1 MKINWNY
8 IKLGFL
14 LVLLSGVYTFCVERH
29 QSKKIINSTVEFIGE
44 DNLFITQ
51 QTVNKLLIQNLGSL
65 TNVPKDALVLNK
77 VEKVLEAN
85 EMVKSAQVYL
95 TVNGGL
101 TSKIV
106 QRKPLGR
113 IEGNSNFYLDDDG
126 KRMPLSSNHSARVPI
141 ITGKIT
147 DESLQN
153 CYAFLN
159 FINADDF
166 LKKNIIGINVVDTND
181 LQLKLRLE
189 DYVVNLG
196 GVNNLEAK
204 FNNYKAFYS
213 KAIKDKALDG
223 YKAVSLEYN
232 NQVVCTKI

>member
-8 IKLGFL
+8 IKFGL
-14 LVLLSGVYTFCVERH
+14 LLFLLSGVYAFSGYRSDE
-29 QSKKIINSTVEFIGE
+29 KKVINSKVEFVGE

-65 TNVPKDALVLNK
+65 KNVPKDALVLNT

-95 TVNGGL
+95 AVNGEL
-101 TSKIV
+101 TSRIV

-113 IEGNSNFYLDDDG
+113 IEGDSKFYLDDEG
-126 KRMPLSSNHSARVPI
+126 KRMPLSKNHSARVPI

-147 DESLQN
+147 DESLKS
-153 CYAFLN
+153 CYTMIQFV
-159 FINADDF
+159 NADDF
-166 LKKNIIGINVVDTND
+166 LKKDIIGIHIAEDNTV
-181 LQLKLRLE
+181 QLKLRME
-189 DYVVNLG
+189 DYVLHVG
-196 GVNNLEAK
+196 SVENLEGK
-204 FNNYKAFYS
+204 FNNYKAFYR
-213 KAIKDKALDG
+213 KATKDNALHM

>member
-1 MKINWNY
+1 MKVNWSY
-8 IKLGFL
+8 IKLVFL
-14 LVLLSGVYTFCVERH
+14 LLLLLGVYAFAGVRH
-29 QSKKIINSTVEFIGE
+29 QSKKIEKTTVEFLGE

-51 QTVNKLLIQNLGSL
+51 QMVNKLLIQNLGSL

-85 EMVKSAQVYL
+85 KMVKSAQVYL
-95 TVNGGL
+95 TVNGEL

-106 QRKPLGR
+106 QRKPIGR
-113 IEGNSNFYLDDDG
+113 IQGNSNFYLDDEG
-126 KRMPLSSNHSARVPI
+126 KRMPLSNNHSARVPI

-147 DESLQN
+147 DDSLQN
-153 CYAFLN
+153 CFAFLN
-159 FINADDF
+159 FVNADDF
-166 LKKNIIGINVVDTND
+166 LKKNIIGIHIAKDND
-181 LQLKLRLE
+181 FQLKLRLE
-189 DYVVNLG
+189 DYVVSLGKVENLK
-196 GVNNLEAK
+196 AK

-213 KAIKDKALDG
+213 KATKDKALNN

>member
-8 IKLGFL
+8 TKIGFL
-14 LVLLSGVYTFCVERH
+14 LFLLSGVYAFSGHRNDA
-29 QSKKIINSTVEFIGE
+29 KKVKNSTIEFIGE
-44 DNLFITQ
+44 DNLFITH

-65 TNVPKDALVLNK
+65 TNVPKDALVLNT

-95 TVNGGL
+95 AVNGEL
-101 TSKIV
+101 TSKII

-113 IEGNSNFYLDDDG
+113 IEGNSKFYLDDEG
-126 KRMPLSSNHSARVPI
+126 KRMPLSKNHSARVPI

-147 DESLQN
+147 DESLNDCFKLIQ
-153 CYAFLN
+153 FV
-159 FINADDF
+159 NADNF
-166 LKKNIIGINVVDTND
+166 LKKDIIGIHITQKDKI
-181 LQLKLRLE
+181 QLRLRLE
-189 DYVVNLG
+189 DFVVTVGSLE
-196 GVNNLEAK
+196 NLEGK
-204 FNNYKAFYS
+204 FNNYKAFYR
-213 KAIKDKALDG
+213 KAVKDQALDK

>member
-1 MKINWNY
+1 MKVNWSY
-8 IKLGFL
+8 IKLMFL
-14 LVLLSGVYTFCVERH
+14 LLLLLGVYAFSGVRH
-29 QSKKIINSTVEFIGE
+29 QSKKIVKTKVEFLGE

-51 QTVNKLLIQNLGSL
+51 QMVNKLLIQNLGSL

-85 EMVKSAQVYL
+85 KMVKSAQVYL
-95 TVNGGL
+95 TVNGEL
-101 TSKIV
+101 ISKIV

-113 IEGNSNFYLDDDG
+113 IQGNSNFYLDDEG

-147 DESLQN
+147 DSSLQN
-153 CYAFLN
+153 CFAFLN
-159 FINADDF
+159 FINSDDF
-166 LKKNIIGINVVDTND
+166 LKKNIIGIHIADEND
-181 LQLKLRLE
+181 FQLKLRLE
-189 DYVVNLG
+189 DYVVNIG
-196 GVNNLEAK
+196 GVENLKAK

-213 KAIKDKALDG
+213 KAIKDKALG
-223 YKAVSLEYN
+223 SYKAVSLEYN